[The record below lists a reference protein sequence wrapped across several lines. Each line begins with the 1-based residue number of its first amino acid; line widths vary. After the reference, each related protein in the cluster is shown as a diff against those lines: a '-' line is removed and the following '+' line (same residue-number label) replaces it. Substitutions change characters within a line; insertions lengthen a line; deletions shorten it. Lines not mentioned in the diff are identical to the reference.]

1 MVRVSGIIRWGGVVL
16 STWALT
22 AGLAA
27 AQTIS
32 RANVDSGGAQ
42 AVNGLST
49 NPSVSAD
56 GRYVAFESQATNLV
70 PGDTNQLSDIFVK
83 DRQTGAITR
92 VSVRSDGNQA
102 ADGASVHPS
111 ISADG
116 RYVAFES
123 TATLVPEDTQRCA
136 VSTPTRLTCSDIYV
150 RDLVLNTTTRASL
163 ASDNSQGNDESY
175 NPHIS
180 ADGRYVV
187 FESNAS
193 NLVPGD
199 TNGVSDVFLR
209 DRQLNTTIRLSV
221 STGNVQ
227 GDAPSFSPSIS
238 DDASVITFLSRATTL
253 DSAPDQLRCDPGYTV
268 CDRVYTVTN
277 PTSAPV
283 VSRVPLTPPFPAF
296 PGGYRVS
303 RPRLSRD
310 GHSILL
316 ELTNTFV
323 MGNIMP
329 TIVTTA
335 DLIVYSGGVARNLQR
350 LVDRTTNIDLFDS
363 IDISGNGRVIAAC
376 ATPVSSSTTFLVF
389 DTVTALQSGIP
400 GTTTIPDCGGVAL
413 NGDGNLAL
421 FATSAT
427 TLVAGDTNTATDVF
441 VMDRDPDHD
450 GMPSDWETLFGLDPA
465 NPADAALDSDGDGKT
480 NLQEFQAGTNPKGTV
495 TRYLAEGAMN
505 SFFRTLIEIFNPSTA
520 PATIVVRYLGESGGV
535 VTNTFTLPA
544 KGYRQIY
551 PGETFLP
558 YNLPSSSFSTV
569 VEADQVLAIERTM
582 TWAQSAS
589 EGNSYGAH
597 AETAVSSP
605 SNTWYFAEGATH
617 GAFDTFYLL
626 QNPNDT
632 DASVTITYLLPAG
645 HAPIVLTYPVAAHS
659 RRTIW
664 VDQEPFLD
672 ATDVSAKLESTLPI
686 FAERAMYLS
695 TPNQPF
701 AGGTDGAGLPALAT
715 KWFVAEGATGGF
727 FDLFYLIGNPSSATA
742 SVTVTY
748 LMPDGTSFDKV
759 YSVPA
764 MTRLTIGVD
773 GEDPRLAGTSV
784 SGVVTSTNGVPIVV
798 ERAMWWPSPNWYEGS
813 LTAATTETGT
823 KWAFA
828 GGYTSPSVTPGF
840 EGATYILVANTS
852 DTAANVTFDLLVSA
866 PVFTTAQTC
875 QQTTVQVP
883 AHGRYTAEVRDLCK
897 NVTFTTTS
905 TIAGSITSDGP
916 GIVVERSTYWSLP
929 GLGGAPALFWAAGAS
944 TMATKIQ

>member
-1 MVRVSGIIRWGGVVL
+1 MVRVSGIMLLAWLCTGSV
-16 STWALT
+16 
-22 AGLAA
+22 AA
-27 AQTIS
+27 AQTIT

-92 VSVRSDGNQA
+92 VSVRSDGSEA
-102 ADGASVHPS
+102 GDGASVHPS

-123 TATLVPEDTQRCA
+123 TATLVPDDTQRCA

-163 ASDNSQGNDESY
+163 GSDNSQGNDESH

-193 NLVPGD
+193 NLVPED

-209 DRQLNTTIRLSV
+209 DRQLNTTIRVSV
-221 STGNVQ
+221 STGDAQ
-227 GDAPSFSPSIS
+227 GDAPSVSPSIS
-238 DDASVITFLSRATTL
+238 DDASVITFLSHATTL
-253 DSAPDQLRCDPGYTV
+253 DSSPDPDPLLCTPTGSN
-268 CDRVYTVTN
+268 CDRVYLVTN
-277 PTSAPV
+277 PTTAPV
-283 VSRVPLTPPFPAF
+283 VSRVPLTPNS
-296 PGGYRVS
+296 PGFGQKAGRAATRAKV
-303 RPRLSRD
+303 SRD
-310 GHSILL
+310 GRSILA
-316 ELTNTFV
+316 ETTDTIV
-323 MGNIMP
+323 SGTTMP
-329 TIVTTA
+329 TLTTISS
-335 DLIVYSGGVARNLQR
+335 LVVYSGGVSHLVQS
-350 LVDRTTNIDLFDS
+350 LVDRNSPIESFSS

-376 ATPVSSSTTFLVF
+376 RTPLTSDYGFVLF
-389 DTVTALQSGIP
+389 DTVTGLQSGIP
-400 GTTTIPDCGGVAL
+400 GTTTLPDCGGVAL

-421 FATSAT
+421 FTTSAT
-427 TLVAGDTNTATDVF
+427 TLVAGDTNSATDVF

-450 GMPSDWETLFGLDPA
+450 GMPSEWETLFGLDPA
-465 NPADAALDSDGDGKT
+465 NPADAALDPDGDGKT

-495 TRYLAEGAMN
+495 TRYLAEGASN
-505 SFFRTLIEIFNPSTA
+505 SFFRTLIEIFNPNAA

-535 VTNTFTLPA
+535 ITNTFTLPA
-544 KGYRQIY
+544 KGYQQIY

-558 YNLPSSSFSTV
+558 YNLPSPSFSTV

-582 TWAQSAS
+582 TWAQSAT
-589 EGNSYGAH
+589 EGASYGAH

-645 HAPIVLTYPVAAHS
+645 HAPIVLTYPVVAHS

-748 LMPDGTSFDKV
+748 LLPDGTSFDKV

-784 SGVVTSTNGVPIVV
+784 SGVVTSTVPIVV

-828 GGYTSPSVTPGF
+828 GGYTSQAAAPGS
-840 EGATYILVANTS
+840 EGATYILVANPS
-852 DTAANVTFDLLVSA
+852 DTAANVTFDLLVAAS
-866 PVFTTAQTC
+866 VFTAGQTC
-875 QQTTVQVP
+875 NQTTVQVP
-883 AHGRYTAEVRDLCK
+883 AHGRYTAEVHDLCT
-897 NVTFTTTS
+897 NVTFTTPS
-905 TIAGSITSDGP
+905 TIAGTITSDGP
-916 GIVVERSTYWSLP
+916 GIVVERSTYWSNP
-929 GLGGAPALFWAAGAS
+929 GLGGAPPQFWAAGAS